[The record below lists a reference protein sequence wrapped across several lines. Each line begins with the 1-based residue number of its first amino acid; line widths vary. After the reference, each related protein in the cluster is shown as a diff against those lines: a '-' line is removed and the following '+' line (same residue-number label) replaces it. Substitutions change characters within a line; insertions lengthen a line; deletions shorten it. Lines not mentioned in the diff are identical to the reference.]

1 MFNDIKNII
10 KLCYTVLGVTLLL
23 FIVSCEDD
31 DHDHEEHTDAEG
43 FILENSSGT
52 QVYKEFKGTQ
62 TGSVALTAGETL
74 ELTVHFLGDD
84 GKELEHDDHEGGE
97 EEEAELKVSGF
108 NSSIATVEVEEGHDD
123 GHDHHHDDEEHEMA
137 LEIKGVS
144 AGSTSFKLELMHD
157 GHADYTSTNNV
168 PITVK

>member
-1 MFNDIKNII
+1 MFNDLKRII

-43 FILENSSGT
+43 FILENSSGN

-62 TGSVALTAGETL
+62 TGSVTLTAGETL

-84 GKELEHDDHEGGE
+84 GKELEHDDHEGE
-97 EEEAELKVSGF
+97 EEEGELKVSGF
-108 NSSIATVEVEEGHDD
+108 NSSIATVEVEEEHDD
-123 GHDHHHDDEEHEMA
+123 DGDEEEHEMA

-144 AGSTSFKLELMHD
+144 AGSTGFKLELMHD

>member
-1 MFNDIKNII
+1 MFNEFKSIK

-31 DHDHEEHTDAEG
+31 HDHDEEHTDAEG
-43 FILENSSGT
+43 FILESSSGT

-62 TGSVALTAGETL
+62 TGSVTLTSGKTL

-84 GKELEHDDHEGGE
+84 GKELEHDEHEGE
-97 EEEAELKVSGF
+97 EEGELKVSGF

-123 GHDHHHDDEEHEMA
+123 HGDEEEHEMA

>member
-1 MFNDIKNII
+1 MFNDIKRIGKRFNAIF
-10 KLCYTVLGVTLLL
+10 GVALLL
-23 FIVSCEDD
+23 FVVACEDD
-31 DHDHEEHTDAEG
+31 DHDHEEGHIDAEG

-62 TGSVALTAGETL
+62 TGSVTLTAGATL
-74 ELTVHFLGDD
+74 ELSVHFLGDD
-84 GKELEHDDHEGGE
+84 GKELAHEGHEGE
-97 EEEAELKVSGF
+97 EEEEGSLKVYWF
-108 NSSIATVEVEEGHDD
+108 NSSIATVEVEEEHEGE
-123 GHDHHHDDEEHEMA
+123 GHDHDEEHEMA
-137 LEIKGVS
+137 LEIKGVK